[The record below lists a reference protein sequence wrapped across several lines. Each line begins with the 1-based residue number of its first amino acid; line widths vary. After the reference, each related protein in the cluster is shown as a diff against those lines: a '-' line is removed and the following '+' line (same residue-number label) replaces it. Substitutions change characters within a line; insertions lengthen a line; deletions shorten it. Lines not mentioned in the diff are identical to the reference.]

1 MDWLLQVQTAHSL
14 LQRAC
19 STSQEKATYVVHSFS
34 LTSLLR
40 TTWQQLWVIGHRLHQ
55 GLWGGGW
62 GAGHSTDPSAV
73 LSEGSPKEK
82 KATNASQP
90 SPLHQ

>member
-1 MDWLLQVQTAHSL
+1 MDWLLQVQTAHTL
-14 LQRAC
+14 LQQAC
-19 STSQEKATYVVHSFS
+19 STSQEKAAYVVHSFS
-34 LTSLLR
+34 LTPLLR
-40 TTWQQLWVIGHRLHQ
+40 TTGSSYGLGHRLHQ

-62 GAGHSTDPSAV
+62 GTGHSTDPSAV